1 MKKNFTNKFFFQ
13 EIIKEVKSGVE
24 VGFLC
29 DLGNKIIEDRVSKIF
44 KKEKELQKGFYLLF
58 IFICIFFYFTCKNL
72 QWN

>member
-58 IFICIFFYFTCKNL
+58 IYFYLYIFLFYL
-72 QWN
+72 